1 MFISLRSY
9 RWTFL
14 SLYPPQMVLKINGIF
29 EARRGKKRMKRVSQS
44 TESSSGRGEAPW
56 RPLKRLLAL
65 HQICF
70 WHEKRSWFSNFKK
83 AILLFSPLY
92 ILLKIFMAHH
102 ETAFFN
108 ATITESNSL
117 LTADTTL
124 CLSRKILVR
133 PCLIICVFVCMY
145 GYGLH
150 FGVSWVG
157 VVLALSGCGDY
168 HFAISS
174 NSAFRFTLLS
184 LEFSDRWE
192 QRVRKWHGGETK
204 RWDQEMDTSHIQKL
218 HRGCLE
224 IWL

>member
-44 TESSSGRGEAPW
+44 TESSSGRGEAPR

-145 GYGLH
+145 VWLWATLWGQLSWG
-150 FGVSWVG
+150 GVSIVWMWW
-157 VVLALSGCGDY
+157 LSFCD
-168 HFAISS
+168 
-174 NSAFRFTLLS
+174 LLKLCFS
-184 LEFSDRWE
+184 LHSFVSW
-192 QRVRKWHGGETK
+192 
-204 RWDQEMDTSHIQKL
+204 I
-218 HRGCLE
+218 
-224 IWL
+224 